1 MDRAAVERAV
11 GLAGLEWAP
20 GPDDEITGGDPL
32 FDSPHRLAEGGA
44 VLRLLTGAA
53 AAELWSLRTGRR
65 QQVVVDAR
73 HAAAELLSGRRVQV
87 VDPDRRPDWAQIVRS
102 ASVVGIYATRDD
114 RHVQLHGSFHD
125 GPVVLDEL
133 ALPPDAPREAIE
145 AAVAGRDSFEL
156 EAALVAQRLCGG
168 VVLAPA
174 EWAEH
179 PQAHAIAGRPAV
191 TLTRIGDAPREPMPD
206 GDRPTSGVR
215 VLDLTRVLAG
225 PTAAKVMA
233 EHGADVLHVSAP
245 GLEHGGP
252 FEIDTGFGKRQTF
265 LDMRVDEEL
274 ERLRELAR
282 DADVFSQ
289 GYRLGALAA
298 RGLGPEQLAALRP
311 GIVYVSENCYGPEGP
326 WSVRPG
332 WEQLAQAATGMSWR
346 EGAAVGLP
354 PRLAPAAVND
364 YGTGF
369 LAAYG
374 ALTALGRR
382 ATEGGSWHVQVSL
395 CQTAEWYQRLGDNDA
410 PAGPG
415 FGGEDADAYLVERDT
430 PGFGVVRHVPPSVW
444 MSETP
449 PRFDLPPS
457 PLGTHSPEWLLR

>member
-1 MDRAAVERAV
+1 MDRNAVERAV
-11 GLAGLEWAP
+11 RLAGLESMP
-20 GPDDEITGGDPL
+20 GPDDEVAGGDPL

-44 VLRLLTGAA
+44 VLRLLTGVA
-53 AAELWSLRTGRR
+53 AAELWRLRTGRR
-65 QQVVVDAR
+65 QQVTVDAR
-73 HAAAELLSGRRVQV
+73 HAAAELMAGRRVYV
-87 VDPDRRPDWAQIVRS
+87 VDPDRRPDWAQIARQ
-102 ASVVGIYATRDD
+102 AHVVGIYAARDG

-125 GPVVLDEL
+125 GPAVLDEL
-133 ALPPDAPREAIE
+133 GLLPDAPREDIE
-145 AAVAGRDSFEL
+145 AAVAARDAFEL
-156 EAALVAQRLCGG
+156 EAALVAKRLCGG
-168 VVLAPA
+168 AVRSPE
-174 EWAEH
+174 EWAAH
-179 PQAHAIAGRPAV
+179 PQARAMAGRPAV
-191 TLTRIGDAPREPMPD
+191 TITRIGDAPPEPLPD

-225 PTAAKVMA
+225 PTAAKILA

-265 LDMRVDEEL
+265 LDLRVDEEL
-274 ERLRELAR
+274 ARLRELAR
-282 DADVFSQ
+282 DTDVFSQ

-298 RGLGPEQLAALRP
+298 RGLTPEALTALRP
-311 GIVYVSENCYGPEGP
+311 GIVYVSENCYGPDGP
-326 WSVRPG
+326 WAVRPG

-346 EGAAVGLP
+346 EGAAAGVA

-374 ALTALGRR
+374 ALTALARR

-395 CQTAEWYQRLGDNDA
+395 CQTSEWYQRLGENDA
-410 PAGPG
+410 SAAP
-415 FGGEDADAYLVERDT
+415 FTGEDADAYLVERDT
-430 PGFGVVRHVPPSVW
+430 PGFGPVRHVPPSVW
-444 MSETP
+444 LSETP

-457 PLGTHSPEWLLR
+457 PLGTHAPEWLPR